1 MTSDPLR
8 FDKAIERFDAAHAE
22 DPQHELADGALHP
35 KELLY
40 AMRMSAW
47 LQSLAPDASE
57 PLKLAARCQHIR
69 RWSIPRS
76 TFPTDVNGY
85 RQWRSEEARAHAETA
100 ARILEEVGYDDATI
114 RRVQALVRK
123 EGLKRDPEVQQL
135 EDVACIVFLDSYFAG
150 FAEKHDDETLLRIVR
165 KTWMKMSAG
174 GREAALGLALPAR
187 LRSLVER
194 AVAATP

>member
-1 MTSDPLR
+1 MPSDQLR

-22 DPQHELADGALHP
+22 DPERELADGVLYP

-40 AMRMSAW
+40 AMRMSAR
-47 LQSLAPDASE
+47 LHSLAPDASE
-57 PLKLAARCQHIR
+57 ALKLAARCQHIR
-69 RWSIPRS
+69 RWSIPRI
-76 TFPTDVNGY
+76 TFPADVNGY
-85 RQWRSEEARAHAETA
+85 RQWRAEEARAHAETA
-100 ARILEEVGYDDATI
+100 ARILEDVGYDEATI

-165 KTWMKMSAG
+165 KTWAKMSAS
-174 GREAALGLALPAR
+174 GREVARGLALPAR
-187 LRSLVER
+187 LRSLVDR
-194 AVAATP
+194 AVAAT

>member
-1 MTSDPLR
+1 MTYDQVR
-8 FDKAIERFDAAHAE
+8 FDQAVERFDEAHAE
-22 DPQHELADGALHP
+22 DPQRELADDTLHP

-40 AMRMSAW
+40 ARRMSAW

-85 RQWRSEEARAHAETA
+85 RQWRAAEARAHAQTA
-100 ARILEEVGYDDATI
+100 ARILEDVGYEEATI

-135 EDVACIVFLDSYFAG
+135 EDVACLVFLDSSFAG
-150 FAEKHDDETLLRIVR
+150 FAAKHDDETLLRIVR
-165 KTWMKMSAG
+165 KTWTKMSPN
-174 GREAALGLALPAR
+174 GRQVALGLALPAR

-194 AVAATP
+194 AVAAT

>member
-1 MTSDPLR
+1 MTSDQVR

-22 DPQHELADGALHP
+22 DPARELADGTVRP

-47 LQSLAPDASE
+47 LQSFAPDASE

-76 TFPTDVNGY
+76 TFSTDVKGY
-85 RQWRSEEARAHAETA
+85 RQWRAEEARAHAETA
-100 ARILEEVGYDDATI
+100 ARILEDVGYEEATI

-123 EGLKRDPEVQQL
+123 EGLKSDPEVQQL
-135 EDVACIVFLDSYFAG
+135 EDVACVVFLDSYFAA

-165 KTWMKMSAG
+165 KTWTKMSAS
-174 GREAALGLALPAR
+174 GRDAALGLALPAP
-187 LRSLVER
+187 LRSLVQR
-194 AVAATP
+194 AVAAT

>member
-1 MTSDPLR
+1 MTSDQLR
-8 FDKAIERFDAAHAE
+8 FDKAIERFDQAHAE
-22 DPQHELADGALHP
+22 DPESELADGTPHP

-40 AMRMSAW
+40 AMRMTAW

-57 PLKLAARCQHIR
+57 PLKLAARCQHIC

-76 TFPTDVNGY
+76 MFPTDVNGY
-85 RQWRSEEARAHAETA
+85 RQWRAEEARAHAETA
-100 ARILEEVGYDDATI
+100 ARILEDVGYEEATI

-150 FAEKHDDETLLRIVR
+150 FADKHDDETLIRVVR
-165 KTWMKMSAG
+165 KTWTKLSTN
-174 GREAALGLALPAR
+174 GRDVALGLKLPAR
-187 LRSLVER
+187 LRSIVER
-194 AVAATP
+194 AVATT